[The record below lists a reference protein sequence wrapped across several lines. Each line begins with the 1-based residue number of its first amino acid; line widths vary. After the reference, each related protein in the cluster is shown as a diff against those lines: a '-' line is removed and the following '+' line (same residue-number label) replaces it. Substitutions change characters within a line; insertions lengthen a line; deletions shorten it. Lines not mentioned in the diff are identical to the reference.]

1 MIKNVFEK
9 LKKAKK
15 AEDHRKLKAQL
26 MDLLSGVET
35 MEELKEVF
43 AKDGAEL
50 SEPEAERLFQ
60 LLQHT
65 RQLKKVT
72 LDIDEL
78 TLVNGGGKFTPQ
90 DAFGPDG
97 WLDKEDGVYRFRNKL
112 YYRGRGFYIKAL
124 DGCAGPENGF
134 CWFNDA
140 CDDSSNVYD
149 AEYDGFYGDTRTDI
163 DPARMSEAFING
175 EITGGEDF

>member
-1 MIKNVFEK
+1 
-9 LKKAKK
+9 
-15 AEDHRKLKAQL
+15 

-72 LDIDEL
+72 LDIDEF
-78 TLVNGGGKFTPQ
+78 TLVNGGRNSLCTICPTRDQNFRSSGKEVSA
-90 DAFGPDG
+90 DASMS
-97 WLDKEDGVYRFRNKL
+97 RFSTAR
-112 YYRGRGFYIKAL
+112 
-124 DGCAGPENGF
+124 
-134 CWFNDA
+134 
-140 CDDSSNVYD
+140 SSIFLTSRQCV
-149 AEYDGFYGDTRTDI
+149 
-163 DPARMSEAFING
+163 SV
-175 EITGGEDF
+175 